1 MTLQELVSS
10 VRKEYDSRNL
20 KSTARYSALNKV
32 ANYIVGCHGGNL
44 SVFNKDKDDFKDAY
58 KKYKGKELNSAESS
72 AINELYN
79 QYYSKKGNSSD
90 KEKVSTF
97 SLGKTFSRLCAI
109 GGKIVQVVSRKENNG
124 KSSKSV
130 AGNLMN
136 ESKFKSVSDLSA
148 SEIPDAPGLY
158 AIRIKDVHKLPS
170 VFSKELN
177 KRGHNLLYIG
187 IASESLLER
196 LWKQELNHQKPATF
210 FRSIGAML
218 GFRPVKGSLFG
229 KNTRNYKFDTESTE
243 KIRCWMKEN
252 LLVNY
257 YVISDNLE
265 NVEKQLIYDY
275 KPIVNIENNPN
286 KMSIISD
293 LRHQCVE
300 IAKCLVLK

>member
-1 MTLQELVSS
+1 MTLQELVSK
-10 VRKEYDSRNL
+10 VRQEYDSRNL
-20 KSTARYSALNKV
+20 KSTVRYSALNNV
-32 ANYIVGCHGGNL
+32 ANYIVRCHGGNL
-44 SVFNKDKDDFKDAY
+44 SVFNMDKKDFKDSY
-58 KKYKGKELNSAESS
+58 KKNKGRKINSAESS

-79 QYYSKKGNSSD
+79 QFYSNSGTSYV
-90 KEKVSTF
+90 KENVNTF
-97 SLGKTFSRLCAI
+97 SFGKLFSQLCALGGKTD
-109 GGKIVQVVSRKENNG
+109 QVVSRKENDEKNFQ
-124 KSSKSV
+124 SMSD
-130 AGNLMN
+130 NLMN
-136 ESKFKSVSDLSA
+136 ESKYKSVSDLRA
-148 SEIPDAPGLY
+148 SEITDTPGLY
-158 AIRIKDVHKLPS
+158 AIRIKDVNKLPLAFS
-170 VFSKELN
+170 VELT

-187 IASESLLER
+187 IASKSLRER

-286 KMSIISD
+286 KMPIISD
-293 LRHQCVE
+293 LRYQCVE
-300 IAKCLVLK
+300 IAKSN